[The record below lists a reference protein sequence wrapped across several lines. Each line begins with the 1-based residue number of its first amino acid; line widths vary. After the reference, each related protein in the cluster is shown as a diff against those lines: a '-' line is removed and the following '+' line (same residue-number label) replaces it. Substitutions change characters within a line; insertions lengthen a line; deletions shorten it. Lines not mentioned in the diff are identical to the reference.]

1 MVRPKMKF
9 TSIAGPEL
17 KALACTQSVVGAQ
30 SWGSLKGVNNISAW
44 GWVDIDLNL
53 IIWLN

>member
-1 MVRPKMKF
+1 MVHPKMKF
-9 TSIAGPEL
+9 KSIAGPEL